1 MVDTPR
7 LQVTQMRAIKNAT
20 IDCPVLGRIGNGT
33 IVFDESGILDVGSDV
48 EIPKDAE
55 VIDAEGRFVVPG
67 FIDAHTHQGLFDGS
81 IGWAGQDG
89 NESVNPITPELR
101 GIDSFNPFEPSLKEV
116 VKGGVTCLNTGPGS
130 ANVIGG
136 QAFVVKPTGS
146 GIIEDMLVLAP
157 SGLKVALGENPKR
170 VHGNE
175 KRSPATRMAV
185 AALLRKTL
193 TDGQNY
199 LNEWTA
205 YGQKA
210 REAKEK
216 GEAPPAPPKKDIG
229 MEVIAK
235 VLKGEIPL
243 HAHAHRADDIATV
256 IRIAREFNVRLVLIH
271 CTEGHKIAD
280 FIARAGVPAVV
291 GPTMFWVS
299 KPETRERSFETVV
312 KLVRAG
318 VKVALQTDSL
328 TPMLHFQLLPMYA
341 MKYGLTREEAF
352 RCVTINPAEILG
364 IEHRVGSL
372 ERGKDADI
380 VVWSGDPFDFYSRP
394 EIVFINGKQV
404 EIE

>member
-1 MVDTPR
+1 MTTV
-7 LQVTQMRAIKNAT
+7 RAIRNAV
-20 IDCPVLGRIGNGT
+20 IMCPVQGIIENGT
-33 IVFDESGILDVGSDV
+33 IVFDESGIHDVGT
-48 EIPKDAE
+48 EIAIPDGAE
-55 VIDAEGRFVVPG
+55 VIDADGRYVTPG

-89 NESVNPITPELR
+89 NESVNPVTPELR

-116 VKGGVTCLNTGPGS
+116 VKGGVTCINTGPGS

-136 QAFVVKPTGS
+136 QTFIIKPTGS
-146 GIIEDMLVLAP
+146 GIVDEMLVMAP

-205 YGQKA
+205 YGEKA
-210 REAKEK
+210 REAKKK
-216 GEAPPAPPKKDIG
+216 GEAPPAPPKKNLG
-229 MEVIAK
+229 LEVIAM
-235 VLKGEIPL
+235 VLKREIPL
-243 HAHAHRADDIATV
+243 HAHAHRADDIATI
-256 IRIAREFNVRLVLIH
+256 IRIAKEFNIRLVIIH

-280 FIARAGVPAVV
+280 FIANAGVPAVV

-341 MKYGLTREEAF
+341 VKYGLTKEEAF
-352 RCVTINPAEILG
+352 RCVTMNPAEILG
-364 IEHRVGSL
+364 IERRVGSL
-372 ERGKDADI
+372 EPGKDADI
-380 VVWSGDPFDFYSRP
+380 VIWSG
-394 EIVFINGKQV
+394 
-404 EIE
+404 